1 MISNEQLAALDALAK
16 EATKGFAG
24 FPWQVTMARNEDGV
38 TGYYVRGHC
47 EAGIAVVRDQYWDDD
62 YNPPRDDYGYFQP
75 DENMDCLPVRVDIA
89 KFIAAAN
96 PTVIRA
102 LIAEIMEYRH
112 LCAQVRVVYDS
123 DSGFGEGMVI
133 SCHRE
138 SQRKD
143 TQAVAAMLIWQQ
155 PADESADLRIGIR
168 ADMT

>member
-16 EATKGFAG
+16 EAISGPWSFRQDRPD
-24 FPWQVTMARNEDGV
+24 FPV
-38 TGYYVRGHC
+38 
-47 EAGIAVVRDQYWDDD
+47 
-62 YNPPRDDYGYFQP
+62 YGYVIMP
-75 DENMDCLPVRVDIA
+75 DGIHTVCKLPYEGITHDA
-89 KFIAAAN
+89 KVTKTGKYIAAAN
-96 PTVIRA
+96 PSVIRA
-102 LIAEIMEYRH
+102 LIAELREYRH
-112 LCAQVRVVYDS
+112 LCAQVRAVYES